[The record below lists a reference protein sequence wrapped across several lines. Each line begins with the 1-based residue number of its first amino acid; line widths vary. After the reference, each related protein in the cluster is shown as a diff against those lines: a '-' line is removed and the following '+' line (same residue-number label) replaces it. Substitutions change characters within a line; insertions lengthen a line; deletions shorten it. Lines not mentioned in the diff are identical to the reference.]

1 MDHKSITDNY
11 IIMATETANQV
22 DLKTASHRSS
32 IDESRTKQR
41 EKSVDDLSTSNEA
54 LGEIEKDPE
63 NALPSISNENPEFID
78 FDGPDDPENPK
89 NWTTKR
95 RWAITLSMGSLV
107 FTVTFAS
114 SIFSV
119 NIGVVKELFDVSTV
133 TSTLGVALFVLVRST
148 CPLLPSELIA
158 KTT

>member
-1 MDHKSITDNY
+1 LDIKLTTSIY
-11 IIMATETANQV
+11 ITMATETANQGPLA
-22 DLKTASHRSS
+22 DLMDPRTPSPRSS
-32 IDESRTKQR
+32 IDEAHPKQQ
-41 EKSVDDLSTSNEA
+41 ETSADDLSASNEA
-54 LGEIEKDPE
+54 LGEIEKGPE
-63 NALPSISNENPEFID
+63 DAPPSDSNQKPEFID
-78 FDGPDDPENPK
+78 FDGPDDPGNPK

-133 TSTLGVALFVLVRST
+133 TSTLGVSLFVLVR
-148 CPLLPSELIA
+148 LHD
-158 KTT
+158 